1 MRLFFALEPT
11 RQTAVAIADW
21 RDRQFP
27 ATSARPVPMSN
38 LHITLAFVGELPPP
52 RLERLLQAVD
62 DWHDRPPGGS
72 LQLDSTGY
80 WPRPGIYW
88 LGPRQWPPQLEQLVR
103 RLGAISGQQGG
114 KQEKR
119 RYQPHVTL
127 FRSCREAL
135 PQPAHPPAFSF
146 AYDHFTLF
154 ESRQGKQGV
163 SYHPL
168 ADWELG

>member
-1 MRLFFALEPT
+1 M
-11 RQTAVAIADW
+11 
-21 RDRQFP
+21 
-27 ATSARPVPMSN
+27 
-38 LHITLAFVGELPPP
+38 
-52 RLERLLQAVD
+52 
-62 DWHDRPPGGS
+62 
-72 LQLDSTGY
+72 DSTGF
-80 WPRPGIYW
+80 WQRPGIYW
-88 LGPRQWPPQLEQLVR
+88 LGPREWPRQLEQLVR
-103 RLGAISGQQGG
+103 RLGAISGQVGG

-127 FRSCREAL
+127 FRGCREAP
-135 PQPAHPPAFSF
+135 PQPAQAPAFSF